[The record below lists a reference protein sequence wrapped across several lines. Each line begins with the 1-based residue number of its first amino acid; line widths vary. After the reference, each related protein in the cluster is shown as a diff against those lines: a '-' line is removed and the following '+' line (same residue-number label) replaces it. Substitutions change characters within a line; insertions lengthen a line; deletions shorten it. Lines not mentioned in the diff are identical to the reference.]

1 MYELEIYN
9 VAEGWLDY
17 EQYEDRQEAYGSVDY
32 YNKNPRLIVKIR
44 EIPDYRDEDII
55 DNYRDMKAEMEYQA
69 DVWYDT
75 HDTETGELL

>member
-17 EQYEDRQEAYGSVDY
+17 EQYEDKQEAWDSVEY

-44 EIPDYRDEDII
+44 EIPSEEEEEEEVMSYEDYLTKEA
-55 DNYRDMKAEMEYQA
+55 DM
-69 DVWYDT
+69 WYDS
-75 HDTETGELL
+75 HDTETGELI